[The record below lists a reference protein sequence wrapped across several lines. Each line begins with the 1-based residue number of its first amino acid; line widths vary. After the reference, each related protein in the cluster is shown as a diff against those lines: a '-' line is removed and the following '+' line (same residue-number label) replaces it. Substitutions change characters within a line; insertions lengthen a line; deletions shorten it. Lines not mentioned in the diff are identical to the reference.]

1 MEHSRPRGRSAVW
14 LLSVASILVLW
25 AVLAAFFPPTLLPG
39 PLVVARRL
47 GELAARGDFWI
58 HLRATILRVVIGFGA
73 AFVVSIG
80 AGILMGSR
88 RLVEDVFESWVLVG
102 LTIPGLC
109 WAVLAVMWFGITEMA
124 PVFAIFVV
132 VLPMLTLNMWQG
144 TKSLDRDLVEMARV
158 FRASRKALLR
168 DVVLPQLLPFCLA
181 GARLGFALGWKVVV
195 LSEMFGLSSGV
206 GYMINR
212 SFSSYSMD
220 DVLAWTVGF
229 TLVMFAF
236 EYAVMLPIERR
247 LVRWRPAVA
256 F

>member
-1 MEHSRPRGRSAVW
+1 MERSASLPRSVVW
-14 LLSVASILVLW
+14 LLSVGSILVLW
-25 AVLAAFFPPTLLPG
+25 AILAACFPPTLLPG
-39 PLVVARRL
+39 PHIVARRL
-47 GELAARGDFWI
+47 GALAARGDFWL
-58 HLRATILRVVIGFGA
+58 HLRATIQRVVLGFTM
-73 AFVVSIG
+73 AFVISIG

-88 RLVEDVFESWVLVG
+88 RLAEGIFESYVLVG

-144 TKSLDRDLVEMARV
+144 TKSLDRDLIEMGRV
-158 FRASRKALLR
+158 FRASRRSMLR
-168 DVVLPQLLPFCLA
+168 NVVLPQLLPFCLA

-212 SFSSYSMD
+212 SFASYSMD

-256 F
+256 L

>member
-1 MEHSRPRGRSAVW
+1 MTRLGRPAVW
-14 LLSVASILVLW
+14 LLSVASILLLW
-25 AVLAAFFPPTLLPG
+25 TALSALFPPTLLPG
-39 PLVVARRL
+39 PWIVARRL
-47 GELAARGDFWI
+47 GELALRGDFWI
-58 HLRATILRVVIGFGA
+58 HLRATILRVAAGFVI
-73 AFVVSIG
+73 AFVVSVG

-88 RLVEDVFESWVLVG
+88 RTVEGVLESWVLVG

-109 WAVLAVMWFGITEMA
+109 WAVLAVMWFGITETA

-132 VLPMLTLNMWQG
+132 VLPMLTLNMWHG
-144 TKSLDRDLVEMARV
+144 TKSVDRDLVEMARV
-158 FRASRKALLR
+158 FRASRLALLR

-212 SFSSYSMD
+212 SFAAYSMD
-220 DVLAWTVGF
+220 DVLAWTLGF

-236 EYAVMLPIERR
+236 EYAVMLQIERR

>member
-1 MEHSRPRGRSAVW
+1 M
-14 LLSVASILVLW
+14 
-25 AVLAAFFPPTLLPG
+25 LAAFFPPTLLPG
-39 PLVVARRL
+39 PLVVGRRL
-47 GELAARGDFWI
+47 VELAARGDFWV
-58 HLRATILRVVIGFGA
+58 HLRATIVRVVIGFA
-73 AFVVSIG
+73 LAFVVSLG

-88 RLVEDVFESWVLVG
+88 RLAEGVLESWVLVG

-109 WAVLAVMWFGITEMA
+109 WAVLAVMWFGITEIA

-144 TKSLDRDLVEMARV
+144 TKSLDRDLIEMAHV
-158 FRASRKALLR
+158 FRASRRSLLR

-247 LVRWRPAVA
+247 LVRWRPAVTL
-256 F
+256 